1 MTMSSLQKTKK
12 QDKTFTS
19 EKAPASFLLKRSR
32 AFVVF
37 CMITAILL
45 FSLSGCRSAEKK
57 TTRSLFALDTYITI
71 TLEGKDSE
79 EAANEAANYIME
91 LERKLSRQDPGSE
104 ISSLNLSSKEMP
116 VTLSK
121 ETYDLLSMVVEYS
134 NETEGRFDLTIAPV
148 MDIWGFGTED
158 AHVPTQEEIAEV
170 LPLVDYSKVHLLPDN
185 KAYLEEGVKVDLGGA
200 AKGYIGD
207 LLMEKLEGYKLSK
220 IILDLGG
227 NICCGSSSSEL
238 NIGIISPLSS
248 DQLCCTYSLPKGQNC
263 SVITSGA
270 YERNI
275 EENGV
280 RYGHIM
286 DTSTGYPADTDLLSA
301 TVIGPDGTKGDVY
314 STTLFSLGSE
324 KAMELSSR
332 EGIDCILCMENG
344 TLWVSSTL
352 EGKVNAQEGWKI
364 EYFS

>member
-1 MTMSSLQKTKK
+1 MTMSSLKQTKK
-12 QDKTFTS
+12 QDKTFTAGN
-19 EKAPASFLLKRSR
+19 APASFLLKRSR

-37 CMITAILL
+37 CLVAATLL
-45 FSLSGCRSAEKK
+45 FSLSGCSTPDKK
-57 TTRSLFALDTYITI
+57 TTRSFFALDTYITI
-71 TLEGKDSE
+71 TLEGKDTD
-79 EAANEAANYIME
+79 EAMNAAVNCIMD
-91 LERKLSRQDPGSE
+91 LEKKLSRQDPESE
-104 ISSLNLSSKEMP
+104 ISSLNLSSEEAP

-121 ETYDLLSMVVEYS
+121 ETYDLLSKVLEYS
-134 NETEGRFDLTIAPV
+134 EKTNGRFDPAIAPV
-148 MDIWGFGTED
+148 MDVWGFGTED
-158 AHVPTQEEIAEV
+158 AHVPDEEEISEA
-170 LPLVDYSKVHLLPDN
+170 LPLVDYTKIHLLSDN
-185 KAYLEEGVKVDLGGA
+185 KAYLEDGVKVDLGGA

-207 LLMEKLEGYKLSK
+207 LLMEKLEGYSLSK

-227 NICCGSSSSEL
+227 NVCCKARSSEL
-238 NIGIISPLSS
+238 TIGIISPLSS
-248 DQLCCTYSLPKGQNC
+248 DQLCCTYSLEKGQIC

-270 YERNI
+270 YERYI
-275 EENGV
+275 EEDGV

-324 KAMELSSR
+324 KAMELASE

-352 EGKVNAQEGWKI
+352 EGKVNAQEGWTI